1 MVLVKELFHNTK
13 SLSTVKRKIVINT
26 LLILITSLRAD
37 LAFHMD
43 SASNLCKMSFWK
55 YKKEKK
61 KTPYSFYVRKER
73 LICYL

>member
-1 MVLVKELFHNTK
+1 MVLVKELSHNTFF
-13 SLSTVKRKIVINT
+13 STVKRKIVINT

-61 KTPYSFYVRKER
+61 KHPTVSMSERKD
-73 LICYL
+73 

>member
-61 KTPYSFYVRKER
+61 NPTVSMSERKD
-73 LICYL
+73 